1 MHSAHSLFN
10 ATTCNFY
17 SISNLFCCAI
27 LCVFM
32 LLHFAF
38 WSQLNRFESI
48 VVVVVFDDVAA
59 AFFNF
64 NVVVVVVL
72 AAAAAAVAAAAA
84 AFSPL
89 LCMGAQSILSMLL
102 NK

>member
-1 MHSAHSLFN
+1 
-10 ATTCNFY
+10 
-17 SISNLFCCAI
+17 
-27 LCVFM
+27 M

-59 AFFNF
+59 AFFHF
-64 NVVVVVVL
+64 NVVVVVVVL
-72 AAAAAAVAAAAA
+72 AAAAAAAA